1 MPMTAAQS
9 FQKIQRSAET
19 IKNSAPHR
27 FPEAASFGDV
37 FRQGDLYIQKI
48 AQVPANAFSNVS
60 PPLSLQLARGESKGS
75 RHILDSD
82 AGVCLYARI
91 DGDELTGPVIQ
102 LELER
107 TITHPEHGDVILPP
121 GLYAITYQRAF
132 DKEELR
138 RVED

>member
-1 MPMTAAQS
+1 MPMTATQS
-9 FQKIQRSAET
+9 FQKIHTSAMR
-19 IKNSAPHR
+19 IKNSAPQR

-48 AQVPANAFSNVS
+48 ARVPANAYSNVN
-60 PPLSLQLARGESKGS
+60 PPLSLQLVEGESKGS

-82 AGVCLYARI
+82 AGVCIYARS
-91 DGDELTGPVIQ
+91 DGDDLTGPVIE
-102 LELER
+102 LEMER

-132 DKEELR
+132 DKEERR
-138 RVED
+138 RVKD

>member
-1 MPMTAAQS
+1 MTAAQS
-9 FQKIQRSAET
+9 FQKIQRSAQT
-19 IKNSAPHR
+19 IKNSAPQR

-48 AQVPANAFSNVS
+48 AHLPEDASNNVY
-60 PPLSLQLARGESKGS
+60 PIWGLQLTRGESKGS

-82 AGVCLYARI
+82 AGVCIYTRVN
-91 DGDELTGPVIQ
+91 GDDLTGPVIE

-107 TITHPEHGDVILPP
+107 AVTHPEHGDVILPP

-132 DKEELR
+132 DKEERR
-138 RVED
+138 RVRD